1 MSAHERPAG
10 PSGPRTGDVLD
21 DRYRLDEILG
31 TGGTADVFRA
41 ADLRLRREVAVKVFR
56 PGATAISA
64 DRFCEEAILLGR
76 LAHPALLAVYDAGR
90 YLGGAYVVMHLV
102 KGITLR
108 ERIHDGAPLTDAD
121 VARLGGQLAL
131 ALAHAHAAGIVH
143 RDVKPSNV
151 LLGPDETPYLADFG
165 ISRLID
171 EPTRAEPGTVVG
183 TVPYLAPEQ
192 VLGRGS
198 SPASDIYSLGLVLL
212 EAVKGEK
219 EYQGAPLE
227 ASAARLLRSPE
238 IPQRLSAELAHVI
251 EAMTRTEPR
260 ERPDAQRCAE
270 LLHRAALSRSP
281 RAGAALDV
289 PTRPSRTTGHGDPA
303 RPGRQRGALA
313 GLTAVVVLAATGAT
327 LLAMDG
333 GPTAQDATTHRSA
346 PASPDSPASQ
356 ATPTGTP
363 SSGGRAAPIGSPTTG
378 APSGKPRH
386 SVVPKRSLPA
396 GHPAPPAA
404 VNRPAPAAHP
414 APPGKKKAPAPA
426 ARGAGSPQH
435 PAAGKKKAAGVQPA
449 PAAGPGTVAKLLQP

>member
-1 MSAHERPAG
+1 M
-10 PSGPRTGDVLD
+10 
-21 DRYRLDEILG
+21 DEILG

-56 PGATAISA
+56 PGATAVSA

-76 LAHPALLAVYDAGR
+76 LTHPALLAVYDTGR
-90 YLGGAYVVMHLV
+90 YLGGAYVVTHLV
-102 KGITLR
+102 NGITLR
-108 ERIHDGAPLTDAD
+108 ERIHNGAPLTDAD
-121 VARLGGQLAL
+121 VARLGEQLAL

-151 LLGPDETPYLADFG
+151 LLGPGDTPYLADFG

-238 IPQRLSAELAHVI
+238 IPRWLSPELAHVI
-251 EAMTRTEPR
+251 EAMTRSEPR
-260 ERPDAQRCAE
+260 ARPDARRCAE
-270 LLHRAALSRSP
+270 LLSRAATSRSP
-281 RAGAALDV
+281 RARAATDV
-289 PTRPSRTTGHGDPA
+289 PTQ
-303 RPGRQRGALA
+303 PGRTVIRGALAHPGRRRSALVA
-313 GLTAVVVLAATGAT
+313 GLTAVVVLGAAGAT

-333 GPTAQDATTHRSA
+333 SPAAPDAGTHHSA
-346 PASPDSPASQ
+346 PASTTA
-356 ATPTGTP
+356 ARTTPPGTP
-363 SSGGRAAPIGSPTTG
+363 VSGVSAARTGSPT
-378 APSGKPRH
+378 AARARQPVAR
-386 SVVPKRSLPA
+386 KRSQ
-396 GHPAPPAA
+396 
-404 VNRPAPAAHP
+404 PAAHP
-414 APPGKKKAPAPA
+414 APPAAARRPAAPGQQNPPGQKKAPAPA
-426 ARGAGSPQH
+426 ARGAAPPH
-435 PAAGKKKAAGVQPA
+435 PAAQKKSTAFGKAAT
-449 PAAGPGTVAKLLQP
+449 AAGPGTAAKPAGP

>member
-1 MSAHERPAG
+1 MSALQRPAG
-10 PSGPRTGDVLD
+10 PPGPRTGDVLD
-21 DRYRLDEILG
+21 GRYRLDEILG

-56 PGATAISA
+56 PGATAVSA

-76 LAHPALLAVYDAGR
+76 LTHPALLAVYDTGR

-102 KGITLR
+102 NGITLR
-108 ERIHDGAPLTDAD
+108 ERIHGGAPLTDAD
-121 VARLGGQLAL
+121 VARLGEQLAL

-151 LLGPDETPYLADFG
+151 LLGPGDTPYLADFG

-227 ASAARLLRSPE
+227 AGAARLLRSPE
-238 IPQRLSAELAHVI
+238 IPRWLSPELAHVV
-251 EAMTRTEPR
+251 EAMTRGEHR
-260 ERPDAQRCAE
+260 ARPDARSCAE
-270 LLHRAALSRSP
+270 LLHRAAASRPP
-281 RAGAALDV
+281 RARAATDV
-289 PTRPSRTTGHGDPA
+289 PTQPSRTVIRGAVA
-303 RPGRQRGALA
+303 RPGRRRSALVV
-313 GLTAVVVLAATGAT
+313 GLTAVVVLGATGAT

-333 GPTAQDATTHRSA
+333 SPAAPDAGTHRSA
-346 PASPDSPASQ
+346 PAGATAAPTTPPGTPVSAARTGSPA
-356 ATPTGTP
+356 A
-363 SSGGRAAPIGSPTTG
+363 G
-378 APSGKPRH
+378 APSARPRH
-386 SVVPKRSLPA
+386 PVARKQSHPA
-396 GHPAPPAA
+396 AHPAPPAA
-404 VNRPAPAAHP
+404 PGQQS
-414 APPGKKKAPAPA
+414 PPGKKKAPAPA
-426 ARGAGSPQH
+426 ARGAAPPH
-435 PAAGKKKAAGVQPA
+435 PAARTDK
-449 PAAGPGTVAKLLQP
+449 